1 MFFSRVFQ
9 FIVHR
14 SAFIV
19 CFGGFM
25 ARYVGQRVKRTEDPR
40 LIQGLAH
47 YVDDIR
53 LPDTLHVAFVRS
65 IYAHARVNGVDA
77 SEALKAPGV
86 VAVYTGK
93 ETAGIGPVPCAGALP
108 DLKVPD
114 HRVLATDK
122 VYFVGHPIAAIVATN
137 AYAARDAAELV
148 LVDYEDLPAVVDAEA
163 AAAGGTVI
171 HESFGDNIAYKLT
184 AGEGDIEAALNGA
197 DKVIKQR
204 ITNQRLAPVA
214 MEPRGVLARYFPGE
228 QELTVWSS
236 TQIPHLLRTQLAL
249 MIGIPENKLRVI
261 TPEVGGGFG
270 SKLNVYA
277 EEALLGWISMQLGRP
292 AKWIETRRENM
303 AATIHGR
310 GQVGDIEIGF
320 RNDGT
325 ITGLRYNVFADLG
338 AYHQLLT
345 PAIPT
350 LTGLML
356 SGCYKIPA
364 IQINVTGVFTN
375 KMATDAYRGAG
386 RPEATYVVERA
397 LDLVADELDI
407 DPVEVRRRN
416 FPAPEEFPF
425 KTATGL
431 FYDSGNY
438 EGALDKALKNADYE
452 RLRAEQKSARDEGRI
467 VGIGV
472 STYVEICAL
481 GPSQAMPAGGWESA
495 TVRIEPTGKVTVLT
509 GASPH
514 GQGQETSFAQLTA
527 DELGVDL
534 NDVTVIHGDTSI
546 VQYGIGTFG
555 SRATAVG
562 GTAVY
567 VAIEKL
573 REKARLIAAHML
585 GTDAANIAFDEGMFS
600 LKEAKKVATAAGGD
614 TASSGDA
621 DEVPEAV
628 LPAGQDPA
636 GALPE
641 PEPGRKSVTIQDVA
655 LAAHLGRELPPDTEP
670 GLSATYFFEPK
681 NFTFPF
687 GTHICVVEIDRDTG
701 EVKIT
706 RYVAVDDCGRVI
718 NPMLVDGQVQGGIVQ
733 SIGQALYEEV
743 VYDEQGQLVT
753 GTLMDYAVPRA
764 KMIPWFELDRTET
777 PTDVNPM
784 GVKGVGEAGT
794 IGATPAIVNAVVDAL
809 SPFGVRH
816 IDMPVRPEA
825 VWRII
830 NRGQ

>member
-1 MFFSRVFQ
+1 MSK
-9 FIVHR
+9 
-14 SAFIV
+14 
-19 CFGGFM
+19 
-25 ARYVGQRVKRTEDPR
+25 YVGQRVKRTEDPR
-40 LIQGLAH
+40 FIKGLAH

-65 IYAHARVNGVDA
+65 QYAHARINVDT

-93 ETAGIGPVPCAGALP
+93 DIAEKVGPVPCASALP

-114 HRVLATDK
+114 YRVLATGK
-122 VYFVGHPIAAIVATN
+122 VLFVGHPIAAVVATDR
-137 AYAARDAAELV
+137 YAAHDAVELV
-148 LVDYEDLPAVVDAEA
+148 SVDYEELPAAVDVEDA
-163 AAAGGTVI
+163 AKGGTVI
-171 HESFGDNIAYKLT
+171 HETFGDNIAYKLT
-184 AGEGDIEAALNGA
+184 SGEGDIEAAMKSS
-197 DKVIKQR
+197 DHIVSQR
-204 ITNQRLAPVA
+204 MVHQRLAPIA
-214 MEPRGVLARYFPGE
+214 MEPRGVLARYYPGE
-228 QELTVWSS
+228 EELTVWSS

-277 EEALLGWISMQLGRP
+277 EEALLGWISIQLGKP

-303 AATIHGR
+303 QATIHGR
-310 GQVGDIEIGF
+310 AQVGTVEIGF

-325 ITGLRYNVFADLG
+325 LTGLRYNVFADLG

-356 SGCYKIPA
+356 SGAYRIPA
-364 IQINVTGVFTN
+364 IQMNVTGVFTN

-397 LDLVADELDI
+397 MDLVAAELKM
-407 DPVEVRRRN
+407 DPVDVRRKN
-416 FPAPEEFPF
+416 FPKASEFPF
-425 KTATGL
+425 HTATGL
-431 FYDSGNY
+431 DYDSGDY
-438 EGALDKALKNADYE
+438 DAALDKALDLSGYAK
-452 RLRAEQKSARDEGRI
+452 LRAEQKQARAQGKLI
-467 VGIGV
+467 GIGM
-472 STYVEICAL
+472 SSYVEICAL

-495 TVRIEPTGKVTVLT
+495 TVRIEPTGKVTVMT

-514 GQGQETSFAQLTA
+514 GQGQETSFAQIAA

-562 GTAVY
+562 GTAMLI
-567 VAIEKL
+567 AIQKL
-573 REKARLIAAHML
+573 KEKAAKIAAHIL
-585 GTDAANIAFDEGMFS
+585 Q
-600 LKEAKKVATAAGGD
+600 
-614 TASSGDA
+614 GDA
-621 DEVPEAV
+621 SRLAFEGGRYSLQAAAAATTGTSEPDVSVGEA
-628 LPAGQDPA
+628 PA

-641 PEPGRKSVTIQDVA
+641 PQTEGRTSLTIQEIA
-655 LAAHLGRELPPDTEP
+655 LAAHIAKELPPDTEP

-687 GTHICVVEIDRDTG
+687 GTHICVVEIDKDTG
-701 EVKIT
+701 ETKFL
-706 RYVAVDDCGRVI
+706 RYIAVDDCGKVI
-718 NPMLVDGQVQGGIVQ
+718 NPLLVDGQVHGGIVQ

-743 VYDEQGQLVT
+743 VYDEQGQLIT
-753 GTLMDYAVPRA
+753 GELMDYALPRA
-764 KMIPWFELDRTET
+764 SQIPWLETDRTET
-777 PTDVNPM
+777 PSPVNPL

-794 IGATPAIVNAVVDAL
+794 IGATPAIVNAIVDAL
-809 SPFGVRH
+809 SPFGVKH
-816 IDMPVRPEA
+816 VDMPVRPEA
-825 VWRII
+825 VWRLIH
-830 NRGQ
+830 